1 MKKKKLF
8 TLEDLYS
15 FYVNKNENILFSAQ
29 KENTSLVVQVEFDSD
44 YVAEDGLLAVHLKS
58 CHILENRNHSYISKE
73 TMEEAIPSFYN
84 RPILGYIHQL
94 SDGSYD
100 FGGHEVEEELDE
112 DGNFI
117 YKEIP
122 VGVIPESC
130 KANLVYDE
138 DEDKTY
144 LEVNGYI
151 FEEYTRAADI
161 LRRKE
166 NSKVSVELSIDE
178 MSYSAKE
185 KVLVIDRFHFM
196 GVTILGKDTDTEE
209 EIQEGMKGA
218 KISVSDFS
226 ADKNSMFSSISEAQ
240 YNEIL
245 FQIAQLKEKI
255 KEGGKGQ
262 VKLKELLEKYGKTVE
277 DLNFEY
283 EGLSDEEL
291 EVKFEEAFAEQM
303 DDFIKKCSIQVGDQ
317 TYTFEVS
324 MNEAIRALE
333 TLINN
338 TYSEADNA
346 YYSVKAYDSYVIMI
360 DYWSGKAYKQNY
372 NVEND
377 SYSLNGDREEVYAN
391 YLTKSEEQA
400 IDDLRANYAEATKKL
415 EAYASQEE
423 EAKKQAIIEDEAY
436 SCIRESE
443 EFATLVD
450 KIADYSSTE
459 LESACDSLLK
469 KFTRENKNFSMGSQK
484 KIRVGAKKEENYS
497 PYGSLFSK
505 EELEK

>member
-1 MKKKKLF
+1 MQKKKLF
-8 TLEDLYS
+8 TLEDLYD
-15 FYVNKNENILFSAQ
+15 FYVNKNEDILFSAQ
-29 KENTSLVVQVEFDSD
+29 KEHTSLVVQVEFDSD
-44 YVAEDGLLAVHLKS
+44 YIAEDGLLAVHLKS

-73 TMEEAIPSFYN
+73 SMEEAIPSFYN

-100 FGGHEVEEELDE
+100 FAGHEMEIDE
-112 DGNFI
+112 DGNVI

-122 VGVIPESC
+122 IGVIPESC
-130 KANLVYDE
+130 KANLVYDK

-151 FEEYTRAADI
+151 FEGYTKAADI
-161 LRRKE
+161 LRKKE

-178 MSYSAKE
+178 MSYSAKD
-185 KVLVIDRFHFM
+185 KVLTIDRFHFM
-196 GVTILGKDTDTEE
+196 GVTILGKDIDTEA

-226 ADKNSMFSSISEAQ
+226 ADKNSMFSSISEEQ
-240 YNEIL
+240 YNEIMS
-245 FQIAQLKEKI
+245 QIAQLKEKI
-255 KEGGKGQ
+255 KEGGNGQ
-262 VKLKELLEKYGKTVE
+262 VKLKELLEKYNKTVE

-291 EVKFEEAFAEQM
+291 EAKFEEVFAAQT
-303 DDFIKKCSIQVGDQ
+303 DDSIKKYSIQIGDQ

-324 MNEAIRALE
+324 MNETIRALE

-360 DYWSGKAYKQNY
+360 DYWSDKAYKQNY

-400 IDDLRANYAEATKKL
+400 IDDLRANYAEVTKKL

-436 SCIRESE
+436 SCICESE
-443 EFATLVD
+443 EFTALVD